1 MLESFDFELGRTGS
15 FLAAMN
21 QIATFRPDGRT
32 PVMVGTMYG
41 AADGVRTAYIGANVS
56 ATQTSGAVDVAWA
69 EVHDASVRVT
79 GAMRSLYRKDAA
91 SLRMI
96 DSLPTQDQSREEI
109 KKRADLLSATWAKL
123 PLPPP
128 PYPVPPG
135 PGPHYVEPYA
145 GMTMLVYLGLVASA
159 RSLESTVPIVVSE
172 FEKQE
177 GLLHEEEVILR
188 DFNVAA
194 RSQGLAQFTEGWER
208 EVIEAIPTEPPS
220 LPPSK
225 GEIASVEAPGGPL
238 IQVRVTSARASKFRL
253 EGKGPGA
260 LVFSVLVES
269 WPTVRIPCT
278 LPAVGAW
285 TLRVRGENAKGEG
298 EWSDEFEVT
307 VPA

>member
-1 MLESFDFELGRTGS
+1 MLESVDFELGRTAS
-15 FLAAMN
+15 FLAVMN
-21 QIATFRPDGRT
+21 QIATFHPDGLT
-32 PVMVGTMYG
+32 PVSVAAIYAT
-41 AADGVRTAYIGANVS
+41 ADGVRTAYVGAGVVV
-56 ATQTSGAVDVAWA
+56 TQTSAGVDEAWA
-69 EVHDASVRVT
+69 QVHAASVNVT
-79 GAMRSLYRKDAA
+79 AALRSLYRKVPA
-91 SLRMI
+91 SMRMI
-96 DSLPTQDQSREEI
+96 ESLPTQDQSRSEI
-109 KKRADLLSATWAKL
+109 KKRAELLAATWALL

-135 PGPHYVEPYA
+135 PGPNYVEPYA
-145 GMTMLVYLGLVASA
+145 GMTLLVYLGLVSSA
-159 RSLESTVPIVVSE
+159 KSLENSLPGVSTE
-172 FEKQE
+172 YEKQE
-177 GLLHEEEVILR
+177 GLLHEEEVVLR

-194 RSQGLAQFTEGWER
+194 RTQGLAQFTEGWER

-253 EGKGPGA
+253 EGIAPGGT
-260 LVFSVLVES
+260 VFVVLVES

-278 LPAVGAW
+278 LPMVGAW

-298 EWSDEFEVT
+298 EWSDDFALT

>member
-1 MLESFDFELGRTGS
+1 MLESFDFELGRTAS

-21 QIATFRPDGRT
+21 QIATLRPDGRT
-32 PVMVGTMYG
+32 PANVALIYST
-41 AADGVRTAYIGANVS
+41 ADGVRTAYVGAGV
-56 ATQTSGAVDVAWA
+56 AVTQTSGAVDEAWSQ
-69 EVHDASVRVT
+69 VHDASVGVT
-79 GAMRSLYRKDAA
+79 AAMRSLFRKDPA

-96 DSLPTQDQSREEI
+96 EALPTQDQSRDEI

-135 PGPHYVEPYA
+135 PGPHHVEPYA
-145 GMTMLVYLGLVASA
+145 GMTLLVYLGLVSSA
-159 RSLESTVPIVVSE
+159 KSLESAVPSVDTE
-172 FEKQE
+172 YEKQE
-177 GLLHEEEVILR
+177 GLLHEEEVVLR

-225 GEIASVEAPGGPL
+225 GEITAVEAPGGPL

-253 EGKGPGA
+253 EGKGPGGT
-260 LVFSVLVES
+260 VFVVLVES

-278 LPAVGAW
+278 LPMVGAW
-285 TLRVRGENAKGEG
+285 ILRVRGENAKGEG
-298 EWSDEFEVT
+298 EWSDDFEVT

>member
-1 MLESFDFELGRTGS
+1 MLESFDFELGRTAS

-32 PVMVGTMYG
+32 TANVALIYNT
-41 AADGVRTAYIGANVS
+41 ANGVRTAYVGAGV
-56 ATQTSGAVDVAWA
+56 AVTQTSGAVDEAWRQ
-69 EVHDASVRVT
+69 VHLASVSVT
-79 GAMRSLYRKDAA
+79 AAMRSLYRKDPA

-96 DSLPTQDQSREEI
+96 ESLPTQDQSRDEI
-109 KKRADLLSATWAKL
+109 KKRADLLAATWAKL

-128 PYPVPPG
+128 PYPVPGG

-145 GMTMLVYLGLVASA
+145 GMTMLEYLGMVSGAK
-159 RSLESTVPIVVSE
+159 SLESTVPNVDTE
-172 FEKQE
+172 YEKQE
-177 GLLHEEEVILR
+177 GLLHEEEAVLR

-194 RSQGLAQFTEGWER
+194 RAQGIAQFTEGWER

-220 LPPSK
+220 LPPAK
-225 GEIASVEAPGGPL
+225 GEITDVEAPGGPL

-253 EGKGPGA
+253 EGKGPGSA
-260 LVFSVLVES
+260 VFVVLVES